1 MYIFLFLLWMIFNA
15 RITPEIIIIGLVVAA
30 AVYLFMCRFM
40 DFSIQKDILIM
51 KKLGIFLLYAVMLLW
66 EILKANKATVHMILS
81 NRYEIEPVIIRFR
94 TTLKSRTAR
103 VLFANSITLT
113 PGTITVELK
122 DDEYVVHCLDRDF
135 AQGITEGRIVM
146 LLHRLEEL

>member
-15 RITPEIIIIGLVVAA
+15 KITLEIVIFGLIIA
-30 AVYLFMCRFM
+30 AVVYAFMCRFM
-40 DFSIQKDILIM
+40 DFSIHKDILIM
-51 KKLGIFLLYAVMLLW
+51 KKSGIFLLFVITLIW
-66 EILKANKATVHMILS
+66 EILKANGATVKMILS
-81 NRYEIEPVIIRFR
+81 NRYEIEPAIIRFK
-94 TTLKSRTAR
+94 TTLKSKTAR

-122 DDEYVVHCLDRDF
+122 DDEYVVHCLDKDF
-135 AQGITEGRIVM
+135 AEGISEGRIVT